1 MINMGKRDLKFEDR
15 IFSGELDLKSGKKLK
30 IRLLVGGFNTN
41 NPTEYMNNVVKRFGE
56 REFEGKYNE
65 FIDGTLD
72 NPWVRL
78 LISDIND
85 ITDDDYETLKEKID
99 KADDIIKM
107 IKDADN
113 ETLVKIEQYIKKL
126 KK

>member
-1 MINMGKRDLKFEDR
+1 MEKRDLKLEDR

-30 IRLLVGGFNTN
+30 ISLMVGGLKSD
-41 NPTEYMNNVVKRFGE
+41 NPTEHMNDIVKRFGE

-65 FIDGTLD
+65 FIDSTLD
-72 NPWVRL
+72 NPWFRI

-85 ITDDDYETLKEKID
+85 ITDDDYDPLKER
-99 KADDIIKM
+99 ADSADNIIKM

-113 ETLVKIEQYIKKL
+113 ETLTKIEQYIKKL
-126 KK
+126 KE